1 MNKTSA
7 VIAAALLA
15 MAGGSFAADAHTSA
29 DSAKGDGFIAKTE
42 RGLHRLG
49 AKVRHAFHHDTA
61 DGKQAKQ

>member
-1 MNKTSA
+1 MTKTSA

-15 MAGGSFAADAHTSA
+15 MAGGAFAADSHTSA
-29 DSAKGDGFIAKTE
+29 DTAKGDGFIAKTE

-61 DGKQAKQ
+61 DSKQAKQ

>member
-29 DSAKGDGFIAKTE
+29 GAKGDGFIAKTE